1 MTCQKMNYLLNL
13 LQSQMSD
20 IEKKG
25 VLENYCCSSIFSFQK
40 IKVLQNSSF
49 VIFFHAYP
57 WLK

>member
-57 WLK
+57 